1 MNAGGKRCALRWDEV
16 LNLTSLRSVYL
27 RYASILNPSIPQSL
41 NPSIP
46 LPPPIPVYP
55 FPCPPYHRGMIPVE
69 KIKYTIWAADSARA
83 TEFYTGLFG
92 AVVLKQNPHITEL
105 EIAGGII
112 SIHSG
117 GEGVRTWTG
126 ITLQVPDV
134 VVGAAAVR
142 QHGGECPRDP
152 QPEDGEPPH
161 LAMCV
166 DTEGNEFMLTRDRSR

>member
-1 MNAGGKRCALRWDEV
+1 
-16 LNLTSLRSVYL
+16 
-27 RYASILNPSIPQSL
+27 
-41 NPSIP
+41 
-46 LPPPIPVYP
+46 
-55 FPCPPYHRGMIPVE
+55 MIPVE

-83 TEFYTGLFG
+83 TEFYTALFG
-92 AVVLKQNPHITEL
+92 AVVVKQNPHITEL
-105 EIAGGII
+105 EIAGGIV

-117 GEGVRTWTG
+117 GEGARTWTG

-142 QHGGECPRDP
+142 QHGGECPNDP